1 MSQRRFLGR
10 DNSGLLPKSALCFL
24 NQAVLDDRV
33 LKCYLGSRLRRFLK
47 FSRAVNTTITN

>member
-33 LKCYLGSRLRRFLK
+33 LKRYLGSLRRFLK